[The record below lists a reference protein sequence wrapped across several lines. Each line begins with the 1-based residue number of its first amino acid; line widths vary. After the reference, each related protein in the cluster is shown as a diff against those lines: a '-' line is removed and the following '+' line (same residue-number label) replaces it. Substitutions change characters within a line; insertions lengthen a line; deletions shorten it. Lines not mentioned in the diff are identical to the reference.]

1 MTAPRGLAVRNL
13 DWPTPIAGTPNST
26 LCIRTQAGPTARV
39 QVGGATG
46 HEQVQFAQ
54 VRLGPRVEFAEPPFG
69 GGGQVRPD
77 DREVGEAAGRAPA
90 SA

>member
-1 MTAPRGLAVRNL
+1 MTGTAWLAVRNL
-13 DWPTPIAGTPNST
+13 DLAAPITGTPNST
-26 LCIRTQAGPTARV
+26 CVCAPRPGRPLGV